1 MQRILFRLGLEQIDV
16 VENGQEAVDREATQ
30 TYDVILMDM
39 EMPVMDGLEATRQIL
54 ARPRVE
60 STDVTPKIF
69 FVTAHA
75 LDSFQA
81 RAEAA
86 AVTGSFPNLSIYRRL
101 KVYSIRRRM
110 LAPVCIKRKEGC

>member
-1 MQRILFRLGLEQIDV
+1 MLLRLGLEHIDI

-39 EMPVMDGLEATRQIL
+39 EMPVMDGIEATRQII

-60 STDVTPKIF
+60 LTDVAPKIF

-81 RAEAA
+81 QAKAA
-86 AVTGSFPNLSIYRRL
+86 GGDGFISKPFNL
-101 KVYSIRRRM
+101 
-110 LAPVCIKRKEGC
+110 RKIERIFNCS